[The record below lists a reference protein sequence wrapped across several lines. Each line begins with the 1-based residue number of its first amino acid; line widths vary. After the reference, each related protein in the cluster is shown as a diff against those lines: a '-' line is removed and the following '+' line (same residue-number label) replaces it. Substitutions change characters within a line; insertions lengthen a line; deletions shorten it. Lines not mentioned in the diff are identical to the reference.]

1 MAASDKS
8 SAGASEDGHGAA
20 QTFSLRSHVIFASL
34 VMIGLVAGIGGWA
47 ATATLSGAII
57 APGTFV
63 VERNVKKIQHNYGG
77 IVAAINVRNGDR
89 VEAGQVL
96 LTLDSTQLGAELEI
110 VKSQLLELKA
120 RSARLSAE
128 RDGLTQVVFPA
139 ELVASG
145 EAAKAVMDGEVRVF
159 DENLRTRN
167 NQKDQLKERIGQLN
181 EEITGLLAQKDAK
194 SGERELIK
202 RELAQIRELHEK
214 KLTAVSRVYAM
225 EREER
230 RLGGEFGGLVAQIA
244 RAKGQISEINVEMIG
259 VDENARAA
267 AQRELR
273 AMEAR
278 ISELQEREV
287 AARDKFQRV
296 DLKAPQS
303 GVVHELT
310 AHTVG
315 GVVTAAEQ
323 IMLIVPEEDNLTV
336 QAKIAPSDVDQV
348 VVGRPATLRL
358 SAFNQQSSPEIPGHV
373 TQVAADVTVDP
384 KTGETY
390 YMSRVEMD
398 VKEMRKHGDLKLVPG
413 MPVEVFLSTGERT
426 AISYLA
432 KPFTDQMNRAFR
444 E

>member
-1 MAASDKS
+1 MLKKSEPETAAS
-8 SAGASEDGHGAA
+8 AE
-20 QTFSLRSHVIFASL
+20 TFSLRAHVIFASV
-34 VMIGLVAGIGGWA
+34 VMVGLVAGIGGWA

-63 VERNVKKIQHNYGG
+63 VERNVKKVQHNFGG
-77 IVAAINVRNGDR
+77 IVSAINVRNGDR
-89 VEAGQVL
+89 VEAGDVL

-128 RDGLTQVVFPA
+128 RDGLDQISFPS
-139 ELVASG
+139 ELASAG
-145 EAAKAVMDGEVRVF
+145 GPAKVVMDGETRVF
-159 DENLRTRN
+159 EESHRTRE
-167 NQKDQLKERIGQLN
+167 NQKEQLRQRIGQLN
-181 EEITGLLAQKDAK
+181 EEISGLTAQKDAK

-202 RELAQIRELHEK
+202 RELEQIRALHEK
-214 KLTAVSRVYAM
+214 KLTAVSRVFAM

-259 VDENARAA
+259 IDENARAA

-296 DLKAPQS
+296 DLRAPQT

-315 GVVTAAEQ
+315 GVITAAEQ

-336 QAKIAPSDVDQV
+336 QARISPSDVDQV
-348 VVGRPATLRL
+348 VVGRPAVLRL
-358 SAFNQQSSPEIPGHV
+358 SAFNQQVTPEVPGNI

-398 VKEMRKHGDLKLVPG
+398 EKELRKFGDLKLIPG
-413 MPVEVFLSTGERT
+413 MPVEVFMSTGERT
-426 AISYLA
+426 ALSYLA
-432 KPFTDQMNRAFR
+432 KPFTDQVNRAFR